1 MVVGLESWTLA
12 RPELFLAAVTAL
24 LLIYGVV
31 RGEASTA
38 FVSVSTSLAL
48 LVTAVLLFM
57 PYREGTAF
65 ASLFIVDRLTTTMK
79 ALVLVGAAITVLMSR
94 TYFEDVKAWR
104 FEYPLL
110 VALATLGMML
120 MISANDLMALYVG
133 LELQSLALY
142 VVAAFQRDSVRSTEA
157 GVKYF
162 VLGSVASGMLL
173 FGASLIYGFCGGTA
187 FVEISKALIDGR
199 GAEIGTVIGLV
210 FVVAGLA
217 FKVSA
222 VPFHMWTP
230 DVYEGAPTPVTALFA
245 VAPKIAAVS
254 LLVSVLMGPFKP
266 LFAQWQQIIVVASV
280 LSMAL
285 GAFAALRQQN
295 IKRLM
300 AYSSI
305 GNVGYILLGLAA
317 GSEKGIQAVVF
328 YLAIYLVM
336 TLGVFAT
343 ILLMKRRGV
352 MVEGVN
358 DLAGLGRT
366 HPMMAFAL
374 LLFMFSLA
382 GIPPLAG
389 FWGKLYIFM
398 AAVEAKLY
406 WPGRAG
412 RAGLGGGVLLLPAH
426 RQGDV
431 LRRAGR
437 GARPAGLRR
446 QPRRGLCRRHHRRG
460 VLAGAAAA
468 QRRRRRRRQGPLPV
482 SSTPV
487 LPDGWRLVALDSVG
501 STNDEAARLADAG
514 APEGTVVWAREQTG
528 GRGRRG
534 RAWASPVGNLYTST
548 ILRPDCPAA
557 RAAELGFVSA
567 LAVADIV
574 PPGRAVR
581 VKWPNDV
588 LVDGGKIAGILLE
601 SAIAQTGAVQHV
613 IAGIGINVG
622 FAPQLPEMRY
632 PGAALGGSV
641 EAALEMF
648 TAALAQRLAEWR
660 REGFE
665 AVRAHW
671 LAKAGPLG
679 GEVDVK
685 LGDELVRGRFGG
697 VDHEGALLLET
708 SSGPRRIVSGE
719 LLGRAA

>member
-38 FVSVSTSLAL
+38 FVSVSASLAL
-48 LVTAVLLFM
+48 LVTAALLFM

-79 ALVLVGAAITVLMSR
+79 ALVLVGAAISILMSR

-199 GAEIGTVIGLV
+199 GGEIGTVIGLV

-245 VAPKIAAVS
+245 VAPKIAAMS

-317 GSEKGIQAVVF
+317 GSEKGIQSVVF

-352 MVEGVN
+352 MVEGVG
-358 DLAGLGRT
+358 DLAGLARSQ
-366 HPMMAFAL
+366 PMMAFAL

-389 FWGKLYIFM
+389 FWGKLYIFI

-406 WPGRAG
+406 VPA
-412 RAGLGGGVLLLPAH
+412 VL
-426 RQGDV
+426 
-431 LRRAGR
+431 
-437 GARPAGLRR
+437 
-446 QPRRGLCRRHHRRG
+446 G
-460 VLAGAAAA
+460 VLASVVASYYYLRIVKVMYFDEPRAPYAPLGLNLKLVLGLSSAVVLLFFVVPSPLRGLTEAAA
-468 QRRRRRRRQGPLPV
+468 RSL
-482 SSTPV
+482 
-487 LPDGWRLVALDSVG
+487 
-501 STNDEAARLADAG
+501 
-514 APEGTVVWAREQTG
+514 
-528 GRGRRG
+528 
-534 RAWASPVGNLYTST
+534 
-548 ILRPDCPAA
+548 
-557 RAAELGFVSA
+557 F
-567 LAVADIV
+567 
-574 PPGRAVR
+574 
-581 VKWPNDV
+581 
-588 LVDGGKIAGILLE
+588 
-601 SAIAQTGAVQHV
+601 
-613 IAGIGINVG
+613 
-622 FAPQLPEMRY
+622 
-632 PGAALGGSV
+632 
-641 EAALEMF
+641 
-648 TAALAQRLAEWR
+648 
-660 REGFE
+660 
-665 AVRAHW
+665 
-671 LAKAGPLG
+671 
-679 GEVDVK
+679 
-685 LGDELVRGRFGG
+685 
-697 VDHEGALLLET
+697 
-708 SSGPRRIVSGE
+708 
-719 LLGRAA
+719 

>member
-38 FVSVSTSLAL
+38 FVSVSASLAL
-48 LVTAVLLFM
+48 LVTAVLLFT

-79 ALVLVGAAITVLMSR
+79 ALVLVGAAISILMSR
-94 TYFEDVKAWR
+94 AYFEHVKAWR

-199 GAEIGTVIGLV
+199 GGEIGTVIGLV

-285 GAFAALRQQN
+285 GAFAALRQPN

-352 MVEGVN
+352 MVEGVA

-406 WPGRAG
+406 VPA
-412 RAGLGGGVLLLPAH
+412 VL
-426 RQGDV
+426 
-431 LRRAGR
+431 
-437 GARPAGLRR
+437 
-446 QPRRGLCRRHHRRG
+446 G
-460 VLAGAAAA
+460 VLASVVASYYYLRIVKVMYFDEPGEALDQPVFGVNRVVAFAAAVLVAVFSLAPQPLSVVAAAA
-468 QRRRRRRRQGPLPV
+468 
-482 SSTPV
+482 
-487 LPDGWRLVALDSVG
+487 
-501 STNDEAARLADAG
+501 
-514 APEGTVVWAREQTG
+514 
-528 GRGRRG
+528 
-534 RAWASPVGNLYTST
+534 
-548 ILRPDCPAA
+548 
-557 RAAELGFVSA
+557 
-567 LAVADIV
+567 
-574 PPGRAVR
+574 
-581 VKWPNDV
+581 
-588 LVDGGKIAGILLE
+588 
-601 SAIAQTGAVQHV
+601 
-613 IAGIGINVG
+613 
-622 FAPQLPEMRY
+622 
-632 PGAALGGSV
+632 
-641 EAALEMF
+641 
-648 TAALAQRLAEWR
+648 
-660 REGFE
+660 
-665 AVRAHW
+665 
-671 LAKAGPLG
+671 AKGLFP
-679 GEVDVK
+679 
-685 LGDELVRGRFGG
+685 
-697 VDHEGALLLET
+697 
-708 SSGPRRIVSGE
+708 
-719 LLGRAA
+719 

>member
-1 MVVGLESWTLA
+1 MIVGLESWTLA

-31 RGEASTA
+31 RGETSTA

-48 LVTAVLLFM
+48 LVTAVLLFT

-79 ALVLVGAAITVLMSR
+79 ALVLVGAAISILMSR
-94 TYFEDVKAWR
+94 AYFEHVKAWR

-199 GAEIGTVIGLV
+199 GGEIGTVIGLV

-245 VAPKIAAVS
+245 VAPKIAAMS

-266 LFAQWQQIIVVASV
+266 LFMQWQQIIVVASV

-285 GAFAALRQQN
+285 GAFAALRQPN

-343 ILLMKRRGV
+343 ILLMKRRDI

-389 FWGKLYIFM
+389 FWGKLYIFI

-406 WPGRAG
+406 VPA
-412 RAGLGGGVLLLPAH
+412 VL
-426 RQGDV
+426 
-431 LRRAGR
+431 
-437 GARPAGLRR
+437 
-446 QPRRGLCRRHHRRG
+446 G
-460 VLAGAAAA
+460 VLASVVASYYYLRIVKVMYFDEPTEALDQPAFGVNRVVAFAAAIIVAVFSLAPQPLSLVAAAA
-468 QRRRRRRRQGPLPV
+468 
-482 SSTPV
+482 
-487 LPDGWRLVALDSVG
+487 
-501 STNDEAARLADAG
+501 
-514 APEGTVVWAREQTG
+514 
-528 GRGRRG
+528 
-534 RAWASPVGNLYTST
+534 
-548 ILRPDCPAA
+548 
-557 RAAELGFVSA
+557 
-567 LAVADIV
+567 
-574 PPGRAVR
+574 
-581 VKWPNDV
+581 
-588 LVDGGKIAGILLE
+588 
-601 SAIAQTGAVQHV
+601 
-613 IAGIGINVG
+613 
-622 FAPQLPEMRY
+622 
-632 PGAALGGSV
+632 
-641 EAALEMF
+641 
-648 TAALAQRLAEWR
+648 
-660 REGFE
+660 
-665 AVRAHW
+665 
-671 LAKAGPLG
+671 AKGLFP
-679 GEVDVK
+679 
-685 LGDELVRGRFGG
+685 
-697 VDHEGALLLET
+697 
-708 SSGPRRIVSGE
+708 
-719 LLGRAA
+719 

>member
-12 RPELFLAAVTAL
+12 RPELFLAAVTCL

-31 RGEASTA
+31 RGEASTP
-38 FVSVSTSLAL
+38 FVSIATSAAL
-48 LVTAVLLFM
+48 LVTAVLLFT

-79 ALVLVGAAITVLMSR
+79 ALVLVGSAIAILMSR
-94 TYFEDVKAWR
+94 AYFEQVKAWR
-104 FEYPLL
+104 FEYALL

-187 FVEISKALIDGR
+187 FVEISKALLDGR
-199 GAEIGTVIGLV
+199 GGEIGTVIGLV

-245 VAPKIAAVS
+245 VAPKIAAMS
-254 LLVSVLMGPFKP
+254 LMVSVLMGPFKP

-305 GNVGYILLGLAA
+305 GNVGYILLGLAS
-317 GSEKGIQAVVF
+317 GSEKGIQSVVF

-352 MVEGVN
+352 MVEGIP
-358 DLAGLGRT
+358 DLAGLARSQ
-366 HPMMAFAL
+366 PMMAFAL

-406 WPGRAG
+406 IPA
-412 RAGLGGGVLLLPAH
+412 VL
-426 RQGDV
+426 
-431 LRRAGR
+431 
-437 GARPAGLRR
+437 
-446 QPRRGLCRRHHRRG
+446 G
-460 VLAGAAAA
+460 VLASVVASYYYLRIVKVMYFDDPAEALDHPLFGINRAVAFASAVIVAVFSLAPQPLSLVAAAA
-468 QRRRRRRRQGPLPV
+468 
-482 SSTPV
+482 
-487 LPDGWRLVALDSVG
+487 
-501 STNDEAARLADAG
+501 
-514 APEGTVVWAREQTG
+514 
-528 GRGRRG
+528 
-534 RAWASPVGNLYTST
+534 
-548 ILRPDCPAA
+548 
-557 RAAELGFVSA
+557 
-567 LAVADIV
+567 
-574 PPGRAVR
+574 
-581 VKWPNDV
+581 
-588 LVDGGKIAGILLE
+588 
-601 SAIAQTGAVQHV
+601 
-613 IAGIGINVG
+613 
-622 FAPQLPEMRY
+622 
-632 PGAALGGSV
+632 
-641 EAALEMF
+641 
-648 TAALAQRLAEWR
+648 
-660 REGFE
+660 
-665 AVRAHW
+665 
-671 LAKAGPLG
+671 AKGLFP
-679 GEVDVK
+679 
-685 LGDELVRGRFGG
+685 
-697 VDHEGALLLET
+697 
-708 SSGPRRIVSGE
+708 
-719 LLGRAA
+719 

>member
-38 FVSVSTSLAL
+38 FVSVSASLAL
-48 LVTAVLLFM
+48 LVTAVLLFT

-79 ALVLVGAAITVLMSR
+79 ALVLVGAAISILMSR
-94 TYFEDVKAWR
+94 AYFEHVKAWR

-199 GAEIGTVIGLV
+199 GGEIGTVIGLV

-266 LFAQWQQIIVVASV
+266 LFGQWQQIIVVASV

-285 GAFAALRQQN
+285 GAFAALRQPN

-343 ILLMKRRGV
+343 ILLMKRRDI

-406 WPGRAG
+406 VPA
-412 RAGLGGGVLLLPAH
+412 VL
-426 RQGDV
+426 
-431 LRRAGR
+431 
-437 GARPAGLRR
+437 
-446 QPRRGLCRRHHRRG
+446 G
-460 VLAGAAAA
+460 VLASVVASYYYLRIVKVMYFDEPGEALDQPVFGVNRVVAFAAAVLVAVFSLAPQPLSVVAAAA
-468 QRRRRRRRQGPLPV
+468 
-482 SSTPV
+482 
-487 LPDGWRLVALDSVG
+487 
-501 STNDEAARLADAG
+501 
-514 APEGTVVWAREQTG
+514 
-528 GRGRRG
+528 
-534 RAWASPVGNLYTST
+534 
-548 ILRPDCPAA
+548 
-557 RAAELGFVSA
+557 
-567 LAVADIV
+567 
-574 PPGRAVR
+574 
-581 VKWPNDV
+581 
-588 LVDGGKIAGILLE
+588 
-601 SAIAQTGAVQHV
+601 
-613 IAGIGINVG
+613 
-622 FAPQLPEMRY
+622 
-632 PGAALGGSV
+632 
-641 EAALEMF
+641 
-648 TAALAQRLAEWR
+648 
-660 REGFE
+660 
-665 AVRAHW
+665 
-671 LAKAGPLG
+671 AKGLFP
-679 GEVDVK
+679 
-685 LGDELVRGRFGG
+685 
-697 VDHEGALLLET
+697 
-708 SSGPRRIVSGE
+708 
-719 LLGRAA
+719 

>member
-38 FVSVSTSLAL
+38 FVSVSASLAL

-79 ALVLVGAAITVLMSR
+79 ALVLVGAAISILMSR
-94 TYFEDVKAWR
+94 AYFEDVKAWR

-199 GAEIGTVIGLV
+199 GGEIGTVIGLV

-245 VAPKIAAVS
+245 VAPKIAAMS

-317 GSEKGIQAVVF
+317 GSEKGIQSVVF

-358 DLAGLGRT
+358 DLAGLARSQ
-366 HPMMAFAL
+366 PMMAFAL

-389 FWGKLYIFM
+389 FWGKLYIFI

-406 WPGRAG
+406 VPA
-412 RAGLGGGVLLLPAH
+412 VL
-426 RQGDV
+426 
-431 LRRAGR
+431 
-437 GARPAGLRR
+437 
-446 QPRRGLCRRHHRRG
+446 G
-460 VLAGAAAA
+460 VLASVVASYYYLRIVKVMYFDEPGEALDQPAFSVNRVVAFAAAVLVAVFSLAPQPLSLVAAAA
-468 QRRRRRRRQGPLPV
+468 
-482 SSTPV
+482 
-487 LPDGWRLVALDSVG
+487 
-501 STNDEAARLADAG
+501 
-514 APEGTVVWAREQTG
+514 
-528 GRGRRG
+528 
-534 RAWASPVGNLYTST
+534 
-548 ILRPDCPAA
+548 
-557 RAAELGFVSA
+557 
-567 LAVADIV
+567 
-574 PPGRAVR
+574 
-581 VKWPNDV
+581 
-588 LVDGGKIAGILLE
+588 
-601 SAIAQTGAVQHV
+601 
-613 IAGIGINVG
+613 
-622 FAPQLPEMRY
+622 
-632 PGAALGGSV
+632 
-641 EAALEMF
+641 
-648 TAALAQRLAEWR
+648 
-660 REGFE
+660 
-665 AVRAHW
+665 
-671 LAKAGPLG
+671 AKGLFP
-679 GEVDVK
+679 
-685 LGDELVRGRFGG
+685 
-697 VDHEGALLLET
+697 
-708 SSGPRRIVSGE
+708 
-719 LLGRAA
+719 

>member
-12 RPELFLAAVTAL
+12 RPELFLAAITAL

-31 RGEASTA
+31 RGEASTP
-38 FVSVSTSLAL
+38 FVSVAASLAL
-48 LVTAVLLFM
+48 LITAVLLFM

-79 ALVLVGAAITVLMSR
+79 ALVLVGAAISILMSR
-94 TYFEDVKAWR
+94 AYFEDVKAWR

-199 GAEIGTVIGLV
+199 GGEIGTVIGLV

-245 VAPKIAAVS
+245 VAPKIAAMS

-317 GSEKGIQAVVF
+317 GSEKGIQSVVF

-352 MVEGVN
+352 MVEGVG
-358 DLAGLGRT
+358 DLAGLARS

-389 FWGKLYIFM
+389 FWGKLYIFI
-398 AAVEAKLY
+398 AAVEARLY
-406 WPGRAG
+406 VPA
-412 RAGLGGGVLLLPAH
+412 VL
-426 RQGDV
+426 
-431 LRRAGR
+431 
-437 GARPAGLRR
+437 
-446 QPRRGLCRRHHRRG
+446 G
-460 VLAGAAAA
+460 VLASVVASYYYLRIVKVMYFDEPAEALDQPVFGVNRVVAFAAAVLVAVFSLAPQPLSLVAAAA
-468 QRRRRRRRQGPLPV
+468 
-482 SSTPV
+482 
-487 LPDGWRLVALDSVG
+487 
-501 STNDEAARLADAG
+501 
-514 APEGTVVWAREQTG
+514 
-528 GRGRRG
+528 
-534 RAWASPVGNLYTST
+534 
-548 ILRPDCPAA
+548 
-557 RAAELGFVSA
+557 
-567 LAVADIV
+567 
-574 PPGRAVR
+574 
-581 VKWPNDV
+581 
-588 LVDGGKIAGILLE
+588 
-601 SAIAQTGAVQHV
+601 
-613 IAGIGINVG
+613 
-622 FAPQLPEMRY
+622 
-632 PGAALGGSV
+632 
-641 EAALEMF
+641 
-648 TAALAQRLAEWR
+648 
-660 REGFE
+660 
-665 AVRAHW
+665 
-671 LAKAGPLG
+671 AKGLFP
-679 GEVDVK
+679 
-685 LGDELVRGRFGG
+685 
-697 VDHEGALLLET
+697 
-708 SSGPRRIVSGE
+708 
-719 LLGRAA
+719 

>member
-31 RGEASTA
+31 RGETSTA

-94 TYFEDVKAWR
+94 TYFEDVKSWR

-199 GAEIGTVIGLV
+199 GGEIGTVIGLV

-266 LFAQWQQIIVVASV
+266 LFEQWQQIIVVASV

-285 GAFAALRQQN
+285 GAFAALRQPN

-352 MVEGVN
+352 MVEGVA

-406 WPGRAG
+406 VPA
-412 RAGLGGGVLLLPAH
+412 VL
-426 RQGDV
+426 
-431 LRRAGR
+431 
-437 GARPAGLRR
+437 
-446 QPRRGLCRRHHRRG
+446 G
-460 VLAGAAAA
+460 VLASVVASYYYLRIVKVMYFDEPGEALDQPVFGVNRVVAFAAAIIVAVFSLAPQPLSVVAAAA
-468 QRRRRRRRQGPLPV
+468 
-482 SSTPV
+482 
-487 LPDGWRLVALDSVG
+487 
-501 STNDEAARLADAG
+501 
-514 APEGTVVWAREQTG
+514 
-528 GRGRRG
+528 
-534 RAWASPVGNLYTST
+534 
-548 ILRPDCPAA
+548 
-557 RAAELGFVSA
+557 
-567 LAVADIV
+567 
-574 PPGRAVR
+574 
-581 VKWPNDV
+581 
-588 LVDGGKIAGILLE
+588 
-601 SAIAQTGAVQHV
+601 
-613 IAGIGINVG
+613 
-622 FAPQLPEMRY
+622 
-632 PGAALGGSV
+632 
-641 EAALEMF
+641 
-648 TAALAQRLAEWR
+648 
-660 REGFE
+660 
-665 AVRAHW
+665 
-671 LAKAGPLG
+671 AKGLFP
-679 GEVDVK
+679 
-685 LGDELVRGRFGG
+685 
-697 VDHEGALLLET
+697 
-708 SSGPRRIVSGE
+708 
-719 LLGRAA
+719 